1 MEKYFYEISLIIP
14 IYNAANYI
22 DQTLKCVISQTIFDK
37 MEIILVNDGSK
48 DGSREICEKYTK
60 DYSNILLINQEN
72 EGVSE
77 ARNTGLNK
85 ATGKYITFLDA
96 DDYVEFDL
104 YEKELSLIK
113 KSGADVAIVDFK
125 KVHRDGKTVKY
136 RTDFVKF
143 WDKKEEVLKNF
154 FSGVVGNQVVD
165 KLFSKS
171 LIEDVRFSHKY
182 KIGEDMLFMYEA
194 LKRASAVVMDSSIC
208 GYHYIVRDDSA
219 MTGRFGIKYFDP
231 VIISK
236 IMFEDCK
243 TNELLKKYAEA
254 HLVHET
260 CKSLEYTFRHSA
272 EQEYSESVKKMQSFI
287 RQYRVSDAKRYL
299 IKKQFCGYMLMRLS
313 PKIYIIVHKLMHI
326 G

>member
-1 MEKYFYEISLIIP
+1 MKKYFYEISLIIP

-22 DQTLKCVISQTIFDK
+22 NETLKCVISQTIFDK

-60 DYSNILLINQEN
+60 DYPNIILINQEN
-72 EGVSE
+72 KGVSE
-77 ARNTGLNK
+77 ARNTGLNR

-104 YEKELSLIK
+104 YEKEFSLIK
-113 KSGADVAIVDFK
+113 KSGADIAVVDFK
-125 KVHRDGKTVKY
+125 KVHSDGTAVKY
-136 RTDFVKF
+136 RTEHVNY
-143 WDKKEEVLKNF
+143 WDKKEEVLKDF

-171 LIEDVRFSHKY
+171 VIEDVRFSHNY

-194 LKRASAVVMDSSIC
+194 LKRASVVVMDSSIC
-208 GYHYIVRDDSA
+208 GYHYIVRDNSA

-243 TNELLKKYAEA
+243 TNEFLKKYAEA

-260 CKSLEYTFRHSA
+260 CKSLEYTFRHCA
-272 EQEYSESVKKMQSFI
+272 EQEYSDSVKKMQRFI
-287 RQYRVSDAKRYL
+287 RQYKVRDAKRYL
-299 IKKQFCGYMLMRLS
+299 IKKQFYGYILMRLS
-313 PKIYIIVHKLMHI
+313 PKIYLVVHKLMHI